1 MSGLWILYIE
11 MRIILFTKVNVKC
24 TTVVIRFSE
33 IANLIIVTT
42 YMSEK
47 SWKFLPVTNQSLKV
61 PQRAYIIDKESAS
74 ERLRQLSR
82 RSHKHSES
90 DGLTRGS
97 FFFLKLTR
105 TWSSDRSRVPIH
117 RGQ

>member
-1 MSGLWILYIE
+1 
-11 MRIILFTKVNVKC
+11 MRVILFIIVNVNC
-24 TTVVIRFSE
+24 TTAVISFFE
-33 IANLIIVTT
+33 IANLVIVTT

-47 SWKFLPVTNQSLKV
+47 SWKFLPVTNQPLKV
-61 PQRAYIIDKESAS
+61 PQPAYIIDKESAS
-74 ERLRQLSR
+74 KRLRQLSR

-105 TWSSDRSRVPIH
+105 TSSSDRSRVPIH